1 MSLLKKSKGQAMV
14 EYLLV
19 VVFLIT
25 LTIKVV
31 GGFTSF
37 MATTVGNLGH
47 VLTYRLTVGVCNT
60 ECFYKGYGNGR
71 SQ

>member
-1 MSLLKKSKGQAMV
+1 MSLLKNPKGQAMV

-31 GGFTSF
+31 GGFTDF

-47 VLTYRLTVGVCNT
+47 VLTYNLTVGVCQD
-60 ECFYKGYGNGR
+60 ECFYSGYGNGF
-71 SQ
+71 SP